1 MALSIM
7 LTVMTLATINLQAQN
22 DGSRGLFGLGKSSAD
37 NSFNNEESLMRVG
50 DVSINDDGGGITND
64 DFGAP
69 LGSGIAILLAAG
81 AGYAIVRRKHSR
93 RNTTLLLA
101 CVLLLGFTQ
110 CKKEEPITPDE
121 NGGVRITLTVDGNNN
136 GSRVNVTPPHV
147 TFEKDD
153 QILVASNGHYVGT
166 LTHDGSCFSGSI
178 TDPVEE
184 QPLYFYFLGNKQG
197 SITVGDEGC
206 TVNISDQ
213 TSELPVI
220 SMAPFTKD
228 YSSSVTSYSSRLH
241 NKCSL
246 MKFNVTTTSNSP
258 ICITGM
264 NNKVTVNFA
273 TPTAEGNGFTYG
285 KEGEGVIKMA
295 GGSGSPAVKWA
306 IVLPQDA
313 SPASRAY
320 TADNAYIGT
329 RPEMAAI
336 SADQFLESGFA
347 LTVNEAF
354 NPYETPLTL
363 EAITEGTIAIT
374 SPKSGMQYTLN
385 GGAKTVVS
393 TSITVAAGDKVAF
406 YGNGTSIISYDGTNI
421 TGGTADCYVYGNIM
435 SLVNETGFSAAT
447 ILTGAQAFRQL
458 FKDNNQ
464 LYNHAAKTLV
474 LPATT
479 LTKNCYYQ
487 MFYGCTNLSNVKCL
501 AIDKSA
507 SNCTYFWLYNVAAS
521 GTFTKAALMSS
532 WTSGFSEIP
541 EGWTVKDE

>member
-1 MALSIM
+1 MNYKRNQLKAIALSVM
-7 LTVMTLATINLQAQN
+7 LTLMTLASTNLQAQY
-22 DGSRGLFGLGKSSAD
+22 DGGRGLFGKSKSSGD
-37 NSFNNEESLMRVG
+37 NSFSNGEGLMRAG
-50 DVSINDDGGGITND
+50 SPVSIGDEGGITND

-81 AGYAIVRRKHSR
+81 AGYAIVRRKRSR
-93 RNTTLLLA
+93 KNTMLLLA
-101 CVLLLGFTQ
+101 CVMMLGFTQ

-121 NGGVRITLTVDGNNN
+121 NGGVRITLTVDGGDNN
-136 GSRVNVTPPHV
+136 GSRVNVDPPHV
-147 TFEKDD
+147 TFQSGD

-166 LTHDGSCFSGSI
+166 LTHDGSYFSGSI
-178 TDPVEE
+178 TDPVEG
-184 QPLYFYFLGNKQG
+184 QLLYFYFLGNKQG

-213 TSELPVI
+213 SSELPVI
-220 SMAPFTKD
+220 SMAPSTVN
-228 YSSSVTSYSSRLH
+228 YSSLVTSYSSRLN

-246 MKFNVTTTSNSP
+246 MKFNVTTSSSSP

-264 NNKVTVNFA
+264 NNKVMVNFA

-295 GGSGSPAVKWA
+295 GGSSSPAEKWA

-336 SADQFLESGFA
+336 SADQYLSSDFA

-363 EAITEGTIAIT
+363 EAIKDGTIVV
-374 SPKSGMQYTLN
+374 SNPKSGMKYKKNN
-385 GGAKTVVS
+385 GDKVS
-393 TSITVAAGDKVAF
+393 MSSTTEITVAAGDIVQF
-406 YGNGTSIISYDGTNI
+406 YGNGTSITSYNGTKI

-435 SLVNETGFSAAT
+435 SLVNETGFST
-447 ILTGAQAFRQL
+447 
-458 FKDNNQ
+458 
-464 LYNHAAKTLV
+464 
-474 LPATT
+474 ATT
-479 LTKNCYYQ
+479 LTKQCYTSMFENCTNLTSAPELPATTPDKYCYNQ
-487 MFYGCTNLSNVKCL
+487 MFYGCTALT
-501 AIDKSA
+501 SA
-507 SNCTYFWLYNVAAS
+507 PVLPAVTL
-521 GTFTKAALMSS
+521 T
-532 WTSGFSEIP
+532 
-541 EGWTVKDE
+541 D